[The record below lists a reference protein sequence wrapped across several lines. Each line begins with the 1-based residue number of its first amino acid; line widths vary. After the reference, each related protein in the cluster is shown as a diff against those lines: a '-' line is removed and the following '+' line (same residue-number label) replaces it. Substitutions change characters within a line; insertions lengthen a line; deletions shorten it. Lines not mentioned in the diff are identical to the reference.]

1 VIANATTHR
10 RANAFAQALDTQA
23 AESGAGE
30 GQAAGSG
37 SPGGRGVHAADRH
50 ADVTQDRM
58 LVLANALGTM
68 ATPELDPEVKAVQ
81 RAQLMAVV
89 EAAFTDGRLD
99 PEKVHLPGQRDHRG
113 KRAATALVPRH
124 RPAGAH
130 ARLTR
135 FRPKS
140 RWGRRL
146 AASGL
151 AVGVAAGGFSG
162 VAVASSDALP
172 GDTLYGLKRSMEDLR
187 LSMADN
193 DTERGHVYLDL
204 ASTRLKEARRLMER
218 SKAGPLDD
226 DQIKDVRKA
235 LGSMREEAQQG
246 HTLLTGAYRRH
257 GSLKPIEVLAAFSDA
272 QRAHWSQLSPLLP
285 DQLSSERDGVAS
297 VLDAIEQEVTPL
309 RPLLPPA
316 SNDDGDGGGAVS
328 GEARVPVQRTP
339 SRGGATPSGGASV
352 SSTEDA
358 TSGPGASASPP
369 PSSQDHDRLLGGGGL
384 LPLPTPSP
392 SSSPPAGGRSSSPP
406 DKEVMLPP
414 LLPGLLP
421 GLGLD
426 PAQDSGEG

>member
-10 RANAFAQALDTQA
+10 RANAFAQALDAQT

-37 SPGGRGVHAADRH
+37 SPGGGRGAHAAERH
-50 ADVTQDRM
+50 ADVTQERM
-58 LVLANALGTM
+58 VVLANALTTV
-68 ATPELDPEVKAVQ
+68 AVPELAPEVKAVQ

-99 PEKVHLPGQRDHRG
+99 PEKVRLPGQRNHRG
-113 KRAATALVPRH
+113 RRGATALVGRPRSG
-124 RPAGAH
+124 GAH

-226 DQIKDVRKA
+226 EQIRDVRKA

-246 HTLLTGAYRRH
+246 HTLLADVYRRN

-272 QRAHWSQLSPLLP
+272 QRAHWSQLSPMLP
-285 DQLSSERDGVAS
+285 VQLSQERDSVAS
-297 VLDAIEQEVTPL
+297 VLAAIEQEVTPL

-316 SNDDGDGGGAVS
+316 AENEGGTAT
-328 GEARVPVQRTP
+328 GEARVPVQRDT
-339 SRGGATPSGGASV
+339 SGRAGTSPSGAASMSAPGNLGAR
-352 SSTEDA
+352 
-358 TSGPGASASPP
+358 PGTASASPQ
-369 PSSQDHDRLLGGGGL
+369 PSRPNNGLLGGSGL
-384 LPLPTPSP
+384 LPLPSP
-392 SSSPPAGGRSSSPP
+392 SVSPPESGTGTALP
-406 DKEVMLPP
+406 DDPGQEITLPP

-421 GLGLD
+421 GLGLGD
-426 PAQDSGEG
+426 QDTTDR